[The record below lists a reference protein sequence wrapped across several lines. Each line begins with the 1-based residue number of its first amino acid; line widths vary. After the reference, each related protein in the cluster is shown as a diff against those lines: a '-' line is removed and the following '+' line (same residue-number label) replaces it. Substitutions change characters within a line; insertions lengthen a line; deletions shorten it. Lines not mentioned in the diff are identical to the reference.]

1 MISVCMKRDFITLQD
16 YAPAELYEFINIAK
30 EMKASP
36 QLFSDRLKGK
46 TLGMIFQKSS
56 TRTRVSFEVAMY
68 QLGGL
73 GLFLSANELQL
84 GRGETIEDTAKVLSR
99 YLDGIMARTYSH
111 DDVVALAENATIP
124 VINGLSDY
132 KHPCQAMADYLTI
145 MEKKGQLQGIKL
157 AYIGDGNNVC
167 HSLLIGASKLGVNM
181 SVATPKKYEPCEK
194 IVKMAKKN
202 AQESGASIYVSNDPK
217 EAAAKADVIY
227 TDTWTSMG
235 QEKEKAKRLKAF
247 KNYQINKVLFSL
259 AKRDAIFMHCLPA
272 HRGEEVTSEIM
283 DGKQSVIF
291 DEAENR
297 LHIQKAILLKL
308 LE

>member
-1 MISVCMKRDFITLQD
+1 MKRDFITLQD
-16 YAPAELYEFINIAK
+16 YTTAELYEFISVAK

-36 QLFSDRLKGK
+36 YLYNDRLKGK

-99 YLDGIMARTYSH
+99 YVDGIMARTYSH
-111 DDVVALAENATIP
+111 DDIVALAKNATVP

-132 KHPCQAMADYLTI
+132 THPCQAMADYLTI
-145 MEKKGQLQGIKL
+145 MEKKGQLQGLKL

-181 SVATPKKYEPCEK
+181 SVATPKHYEPSET
-194 IVKMAKKN
+194 IVK
-202 AQESGASIYVSNDPK
+202 
-217 EAAAKADVIY
+217 
-227 TDTWTSMG
+227 
-235 QEKEKAKRLKAF
+235 
-247 KNYQINKVLFSL
+247 L
-259 AKRDAIFMHCLPA
+259 AK
-272 HRGEEVTSEIM
+272 
-283 DGKQSVIF
+283 
-291 DEAENR
+291 
-297 LHIQKAILLKL
+297 
-308 LE
+308 